1 MILRRSHAVL
11 GGDVYQK
18 MWCMCRVAVFVL
30 RAVTFIVADV
40 VAKAP
45 SQVSWFSSE
54 TEPNEPGRKIK
65 FLNFLILPINVIC
78 IYLWFLMIFVPA

>member
-1 MILRRSHAVL
+1 MNLRPSHAVP
-11 GGDVYQK
+11 GGDMYQK
-18 MWCMCRVAVFVL
+18 MYCMCRVAVFVL
-30 RAVTFIVADV
+30 RAVTIIVAGV

-65 FLNFLILPINVIC
+65 FSNFLTLQLNVIRT
-78 IYLWFLMIFVPA
+78 YLWFLMISVPA

>member
-54 TEPNEPGRKIK
+54 TEPNEPGRKIS
-65 FLNFLILPINVIC
+65 LQIFLILQLNVIRT
-78 IYLWFLMIFVPA
+78 YLWFLMIFVPD